1 MTAPDAATRATW
13 GHRSG
18 PDARIRRWQ
27 PYRNSAGTMCG
38 YLDVQLPSGMIVNG
52 CKLMVGP
59 NGKFWVAMPSQKQLD
74 REGRPRLGA
83 SGKPTYNQI
92 IEFVDRAA
100 ADRFRD
106 LVLDALRREHP
117 DALGGA
123 P

>member
-1 MTAPDAATRATW
+1 MTIAPAK
-13 GHRSG
+13 
-18 PDARIRRWQ
+18 IRRWQ
-27 PYRNSAGTMCG
+27 PFQNPARTMLG
-38 YLDVQLPSGMIVNG
+38 YLSVQLPSGMIVNDL
-52 CKLMVGP
+52 KLMVGP
-59 NGKFWVAMPSQKQLD
+59 SGKFWVAMPSQKHLD
-74 REGRPRLGA
+74 REGRPRLDA
-83 SGKPTYNQI
+83 NGKPTYNQI